1 MQDAIQRLVGIVGVQ
16 GGEAEVPRL
25 GELDGELHGL
35 LGADFTDEDDI
46 RGLAQGSFEGDIEG
60 SVSIPTSRWV
70 TRQRSC

>member
-46 RGLAQGSFEGDIEG
+46 RGLAQGVLRATSKDA
-60 SVSIPTSRWV
+60 VSIPTSRWV